1 MQTPFTFTSEDIRSY
16 ALEQLEKDARQNGDF
31 LTVAEYRDMLRLLL
45 QAEQTI
51 ALASIARNLDTFRIS
66 GLPVE
71 NVH

>member
-1 MQTPFTFTSEDIRSY
+1 MQGTFTFTSEDIHQY
-16 ALEQLEKDARQNGDF
+16 CLDQLEKDSRNPDF
-31 LTVAEYRDMLRLLL
+31 LSVDEYRQMLSMLL